1 MVMTSPQI
9 LELLNS
15 FGWLVSYFA
24 PFIGGENAVL
34 IMSFLSAQGILPLA
48 VVVFF
53 SFLAMIT
60 LDSIWFFIVK
70 SKRVTKIKESE
81 KISKYNLRL
90 EARLEKV
97 TNKQDILILLLSKIL
112 IGTRILII
120 IYLSLKKMS
129 YKKFMLYNTPPT
141 FLWACTLGLIGWFAG
156 RGYYNLDA
164 AQNNLLLAGVILLGT
179 ILFISLISYLLK
191 KWLLKK

>member
-24 PFIGGENAVL
+24 PFVGGENAVL
-34 IMSFLSAQGILPLA
+34 IMSFLSAQGILPWG
-48 VVVFF
+48 VVVLF

-70 SKRVTKIKESE
+70 SKIVTRIRKSE
-81 KISKYNLRL
+81 KISKYNRML
-90 EARLEKV
+90 EARLEKI

-120 IYLSLKKMS
+120 IYLSLNKIS
-129 YKKFMLYNTPPT
+129 YKKFMLYNIPAT
-141 FLWACTLGLIGWFAG
+141 FIWACALGAMGWFAG
-156 RGYYNLDA
+156 KGYYNLA
-164 AQNNLLLAGVILLGT
+164 VAQNNLILAGVILLGT
-179 ILFISLISYLLK
+179 ILSISLISYLFK